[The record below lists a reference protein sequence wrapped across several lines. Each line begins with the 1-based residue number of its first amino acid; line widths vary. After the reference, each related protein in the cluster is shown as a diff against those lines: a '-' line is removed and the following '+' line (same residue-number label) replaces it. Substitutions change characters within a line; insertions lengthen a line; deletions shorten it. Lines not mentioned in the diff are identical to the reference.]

1 MPLFLPPEESPLI
14 TASPSAEKDRPVVR
28 LAAAVPTGVA
38 RARCAGRFSS
48 RVVLLRACSRMMR
61 QATVLLGM
69 LAGLL
74 CVTPESIAAPS
85 ACPAF
90 FVAGQAPDVL
100 RMEQV
105 PRSHML
111 CFRFY
116 SAMASGITRTPLW
129 SAERLTSDSVAAAQK
144 QKRHDA
150 FHAEMSVVADDR
162 AELDDYRAS
171 GFDRGHMSPS
181 GDMPD
186 AAAQE
191 QSFSLA
197 NMVPQDANNN
207 RHLWQGIEITT
218 RAMAKSSGELYVV
231 SGPAFVGAP
240 SWVHSRVAVP
250 DYLWKAIYDPKRGAA
265 AYLTGNRDGDGYAV
279 VSIAM
284 LQRITG
290 IDPFPG
296 LSTDVKAQAIALPPP
311 RPNGQRMKTGA
322 VTPAA
327 LGLVFSTDG
336 GTPQTTLPAPRPD
349 DKVAQKEARNE
360 KKASS
365 ASTPSTPSS
374 ASALVE
380 AGLVAAVVQHHR
392 KSEVKQ
398 RRAEKRRD
406 RKAERKA
413 AQRTTSA
420 ASPTR
425 SSAEKPTATPHRAER
440 KESSGEAGVY
450 GYGYQLGKTLK
461 QLGNDLTGHGK

>member
-1 MPLFLPPEESPLI
+1 MPLFLPPEESLLI
-14 TASPSAEKDRPVVR
+14 TALPSVETRPLVVR
-28 LAAAVPTGVA
+28 AALVSIVRASVA
-38 RARCAGRFSS
+38 PRAGFS
-48 RVVLLRACSRMMR
+48 RICSRIAR
-61 QATVLLGM
+61 QGALLLGV
-69 LAGLL
+69 LVCFAA
-74 CVTPESIAAPS
+74 TAPDSFAAPS

-111 CFRFY
+111 CFHFY
-116 SAMASGITRTPLW
+116 SAMASGITHTPLW
-129 SAERLTSDSVAAAQK
+129 SAERLTRDSVAAAQT

-150 FHAEMSVVADDR
+150 FHAEMGIVADDR
-162 AELDDYRAS
+162 SELEDYRAS

-181 GDMPD
+181 ADMPD
-186 AAAQE
+186 AASQE

-240 SWVHSRVAVP
+240 TWVHSRVAVP

-296 LSTDVKAQAIALPPP
+296 LSTEVKAQAIALPPP
-311 RPNGQRMKTGA
+311 RPSGQRMKTGP
-322 VTPAA
+322 VSPTA
-327 LGLVFSTDG
+327 LGLVFPSDG
-336 GTPQTTLPAPRPD
+336 GTPQTTLPAPQPD
-349 DKVAQKEARNE
+349 DKVAQREARSE

-365 ASTPSTPSS
+365 TATAT
-374 ASALVE
+374 SALVE
-380 AGLVAAVVQHHR
+380 AGLAATLVQHHR
-392 KSEVKQ
+392 KSEAKQ
-398 RRAEKRRD
+398 RRAAKRREK
-406 RKAERKA
+406 KAEQKA
-413 AQRTTSA
+413 TQHA
-420 ASPTR
+420 ASTMR
-425 SSAEKPTATPHRAER
+425 PTAAKSVPTPHRVEPKHDGSPPA
-440 KESSGEAGVY
+440 VY
-450 GYGYQLGKTLK
+450 GYGYRLGKTLK